1 MSENEI
7 GTMALEFAHPWCLAL
22 LALLP
27 AMAWLRGRSGSTA
40 AVRYSSAALLRA
52 VAQCTRNRAGRARV
66 FLELLGL
73 ALLILALARPRV
85 EKGETYDE
93 SRGIDIVM
101 VLDFSG
107 SMDTP
112 DFTMEG
118 KKVTRLTALRKVINE
133 FVERRPKDRVGIIGF
148 AAKPYLVSPL
158 TLDHAF
164 ALETL
169 AEARTSGGTAVGS
182 AMLAAGRMLKES
194 DGASKVQIL
203 VSDGLSNTG
212 LPPLDAARAIAR
224 EGIRVYPIEILE
236 RDESTGDIQKHL
248 MHQIAT
254 ITRGQFFR
262 AKDLDALRSIYSRIE
277 SLEKGFFREKRFRT
291 YHELFP
297 WPALAALMVLVGE
310 MLLRHTLWLRLP

>member
-1 MSENEI
+1 M
-7 GTMALEFAHPWCLAL
+7 TFEFAHPWCLAL

-27 AMAWLRGRSGSTA
+27 AIAWLRGRAGGTA

-52 VAQCTRNRAGRARV
+52 VARPARNSAGRARI

-85 EKGETYDE
+85 EKGESFDE

-101 VLDFSG
+101 VLDLSG

-112 DFTMEG
+112 DFTLDG
-118 KKVTRLTALRKVINE
+118 QKVTRLTALRKVIRE
-133 FVERRPKDRVGIIGF
+133 FVESRPKDRVGIIGF
-148 AAKPYLVSPL
+148 SAKPYLVSPL

-169 AEARTSGGTAVGS
+169 DEAHTSGGTAVGS

-194 DGASKVQIL
+194 DGASKIQIL

-212 LPPLDAARAIAR
+212 LPPLDAAKAIAR

-236 RDESTGDIQKHL
+236 RDESTGDIEKHL
-248 MHQIAT
+248 MHQIAM

-262 AKDLDALRSIYSRIE
+262 AKDMDSLRSIYARIE
-277 SLEKGFFREKRFRT
+277 ALEKGFFREKRFRT
-291 YHELFP
+291 YNELFP
-297 WPALAALMVLVGE
+297 WPAVAALLALVGE
-310 MLLRHTLWLRLP
+310 VLLRQTLWLRLP

>member
-1 MSENEI
+1 M
-7 GTMALEFAHPWCLAL
+7 TLEFAHPWCLAL

-27 AMAWLRGRSGSTA
+27 AIAWLRGRAGDTA
-40 AVRYSSAALLRA
+40 AVRYSSGALLRA
-52 VAQCTRNRAGRARV
+52 IARPARHGPGGV
-66 FLELLGL
+66 RLFLELLGL
-73 ALLILALARPRV
+73 GLLVIALARPRV
-85 EKGETYDE
+85 EKGHSFDD
-93 SRGIDIVM
+93 SRGIDIMM

-112 DFTMEG
+112 DFTVDG
-118 KKVTRLTALRKVINE
+118 KKVTRLTALRKVIGE
-133 FVERRPKDRVGIIGF
+133 FVDRRPKDRIGIIGF

-164 ALETL
+164 AMETL

-182 AMLAAGRMLKES
+182 AMLAAARMLKES

-212 LPPLDAARAIAR
+212 LPPLDAAKAVAR

-236 RDESTGDIQKHL
+236 RDESTGDIEKHL
-248 MHQIAT
+248 MHQIAM

-262 AKDLDALRSIYSRIE
+262 AKDMDALRSIYSRIE
-277 SLEKGFFREKRFRT
+277 ALEKGFFREKRFRT
-291 YHELFP
+291 YNELFP
-297 WPALAALMVLVGE
+297 WPAIAALVVLVGE
-310 MLLRHTLWLRLP
+310 LALRKTVWLRLP

>member
-1 MSENEI
+1 M
-7 GTMALEFAHPWCLAL
+7 TLEFAQPWCLAL

-27 AMAWLRGRSGSTA
+27 AVAWWRGRPGPTA
-40 AVRYSSAALLRA
+40 AVRYSSGALLRA
-52 VAQCTRNRAGRARV
+52 IARPARQSAGRMRL

-85 EKGETYDE
+85 EKGESFDE
-93 SRGIDIVM
+93 SKGIDIVM

-112 DFTMEG
+112 DFTVDG
-118 KKVTRLTALRKVINE
+118 QRVTRLTALRKVIKE
-133 FVERRPKDRVGIIGF
+133 FVDRRPKDRIGIIGF

-169 AEARTSGGTAVGS
+169 AEARTAGGTAVGS
-182 AMLAAGRMLKES
+182 AMLAAARMLKES

-212 LPPLDAARAIAR
+212 LPPLDAARAVAI

-236 RDESTGDIQKHL
+236 RDESARNIEKHL
-248 MHQIAT
+248 MHQIAM
-254 ITRGQFFR
+254 ITQGQFFR
-262 AKDLDALRSIYSRIE
+262 AKDMDALRAIYGRIE
-277 SLEKGFFREKRFRT
+277 ALEKGYFREKRFRV
-291 YHELFP
+291 YNELFP
-297 WPALAALMVLVGE
+297 WPAFAALLLFVGE
-310 MLLRHTLWLRLP
+310 VFSRQTFLLRLP